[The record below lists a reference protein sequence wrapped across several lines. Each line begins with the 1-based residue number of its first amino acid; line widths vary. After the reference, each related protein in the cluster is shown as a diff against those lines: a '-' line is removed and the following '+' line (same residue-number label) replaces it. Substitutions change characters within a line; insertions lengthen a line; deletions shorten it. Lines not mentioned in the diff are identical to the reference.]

1 MDSQLFALVL
11 VIALLV
17 GCVYWI
23 WRLNRP
29 VSAAPQRK
37 PSARKVENLDT
48 LASWMPEPSRILTS
62 HERVAF
68 QTLRQAVPECML
80 LAQVPLA
87 RFLRV
92 PTRNSYTE
100 WLRRVGQL
108 CADIVI
114 CDESSLALCVVEV
127 RAPLGKESERGLR
140 RHERM
145 DRVLKAAGIPV
156 IVWREGAIPG
166 VEAARNAVLG
176 EQTQLATRE
185 GSAHV
190 NTDSGLT
197 RLEPQVPPVPKAP
210 LTEPLA
216 QPAAEPAMAA
226 MAGDH
231 ASAPELSVEAVAVL
245 EEEVDFIQ
253 RREPPPSTWFDDL
266 DSAPLP
272 LDQKA

>member
-1 MDSQLFALVL
+1 
-11 VIALLV
+11 
-17 GCVYWI
+17 
-23 WRLNRP
+23 
-29 VSAAPQRK
+29 
-37 PSARKVENLDT
+37 
-48 LASWMPEPSRILTS
+48 
-62 HERVAF
+62 
-68 QTLRQAVPECML
+68 
-80 LAQVPLA
+80 
-87 RFLRV
+87 
-92 PTRNSYTE
+92 
-100 WLRRVGQL
+100 
-108 CADIVI
+108 
-114 CDESSLALCVVEV
+114 
-127 RAPLGKESERGLR
+127 
-140 RHERM
+140 
-145 DRVLKAAGIPV
+145 
-156 IVWREGAIPG
+156 
-166 VEAARNAVLG
+166 VLG